1 MAGGPVGRSTDASQP
16 RQVVYSGANL
26 QRSELLERNVAKA
39 RALGIAVPPPGAA
52 VEERW
57 RERDREDG
65 RSSRKG
71 GSK

>member
-1 MAGGPVGRSTDASQP
+1 MPIHP

-26 QRSELLERNVAKA
+26 QKSELLERNVAKA

-52 VEERW
+52 VEEERW

-65 RSSRKG
+65 RNSRKG
-71 GSK
+71 GCR